1 MPREYFSIPPK
12 VYKRIMDYLKHRAQE
27 ERISRSRYLFEL
39 VMKDYER
46 NINTVEAMG
55 MQYDVDVVNRTMKL
69 HIPAEVREIL
79 GLRYK
84 TVLVNLK

>member
-1 MPREYFSIPPK
+1 MPKEYFSIPSA
-12 VYKRIMDYLKHRAQE
+12 VYKRVSDYLKRRAQQ
-27 ERISRSRYLFEL
+27 ERISRSRYIFEL

-46 NINTVEAMG
+46 NINTVEAQG
-55 MQYDVDVVNRTMKL
+55 MPYDVDVVNRTMKL